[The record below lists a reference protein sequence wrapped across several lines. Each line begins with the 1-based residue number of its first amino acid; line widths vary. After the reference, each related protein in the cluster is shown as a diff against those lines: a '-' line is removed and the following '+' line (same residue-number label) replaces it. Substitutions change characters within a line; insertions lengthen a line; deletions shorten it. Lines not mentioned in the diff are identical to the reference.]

1 MEKEL
6 FLLLPRA
13 VEFYAFL
20 GRIYGKRKALGRYE
34 LQMCMQHRLL
44 AEGKEKQVLCLY
56 DSMLSVL
63 KDYDE
68 KNNSSIVDTLLEV
81 MLNHAMNLKKA
92 AENMFVHYNTVQY
105 RIKKIEDL
113 LQMNIKSPEDLSALY
128 MTALREACLRIGES

>member
-1 MEKEL
+1 MKSGYQKVKVFLMFTAYAFPILEVFHTLEAELPGEATLLACHTNMEKEL

-34 LQMCMQHRLL
+34 LQMCMQYRLL

-81 MLNHAMNLKKA
+81 ML
-92 AENMFVHYNTVQY
+92 
-105 RIKKIEDL
+105 R
-113 LQMNIKSPEDLSALY
+113 
-128 MTALREACLRIGES
+128 

>member
-1 MEKEL
+1 M
-6 FLLLPRA
+6 
-13 VEFYAFL
+13 
-20 GRIYGKRKALGRYE
+20 
-34 LQMCMQHRLL
+34 
-44 AEGKEKQVLCLY
+44 LCLY

-128 MTALREACLRIGES
+128 MTALREACLRIGEN

>member
-1 MEKEL
+1 
-6 FLLLPRA
+6 
-13 VEFYAFL
+13 
-20 GRIYGKRKALGRYE
+20 
-34 LQMCMQHRLL
+34 MCIQYRLL

-105 RIKKIEDL
+105 RIKE
-113 LQMNIKSPEDLSALY
+113 NRRSAPDEY
-128 MTALREACLRIGES
+128 